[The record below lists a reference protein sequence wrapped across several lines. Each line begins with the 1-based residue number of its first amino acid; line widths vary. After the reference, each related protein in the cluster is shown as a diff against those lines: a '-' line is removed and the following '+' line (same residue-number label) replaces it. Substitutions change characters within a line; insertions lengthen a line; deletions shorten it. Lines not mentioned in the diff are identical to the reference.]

1 MEKDYINYYKN
12 IEDQV
17 AQHTEPSIINVLEY
31 LIEHAQAL
39 RSSDIHIDPQE
50 DGLKIK
56 FRIDG
61 VLQTIATLPK
71 KIHPEI
77 ISRIKI
83 LCGLRTDEHQATQDG
98 RFRYRM
104 KTDNVID
111 VRVSIAPTYH
121 GENAVLRLL
130 ADKVD
135 QFTLETL
142 GFAEEDIVKIK
153 KALSKPWGMIL
164 ATGPTGSGKT
174 TTLYTIIKM
183 LNSNERSIITIE
195 DPIEYNIEGVSQIQ
209 VNSKTELTFA
219 KGLRAVLRQDP
230 NIIMVGEIRDFETAS
245 LAVNTALTGH
255 LFLSTLHTTDSA
267 TTIIRLLDMKIESF
281 LIASTVN
288 LAIAQRLVRKIC
300 DHCKVAY
307 KPNEAELK
315 SLSGIMS
322 QKILNSAQNFYKGQ
336 GCPQCNN
343 TGYRGRLSINEILVT
358 NDAIREAILQRESS
372 SKIRQVAIANGMT
385 TMLEDGFKKAI
396 GGITTIEEVLRVIN
410 E

>member
-1 MEKDYINYYKN
+1 M
-12 IEDQV
+12 
-17 AQHTEPSIINVLEY
+17 
-31 LIEHAQAL
+31 
-39 RSSDIHIDPQE
+39 
-50 DGLKIK
+50 
-56 FRIDG
+56 
-61 VLQTIATLPK
+61 
-71 KIHPEI
+71 
-77 ISRIKI
+77 
-83 LCGLRTDEHQATQDG
+83 
-98 RFRYRM
+98 
-104 KTDNVID
+104 
-111 VRVSIAPTYH
+111 
-121 GENAVLRLL
+121 
-130 ADKVD
+130 
-135 QFTLETL
+135 
-142 GFAEEDIVKIK
+142 
-153 KALSKPWGMIL
+153 
-164 ATGPTGSGKT
+164 
-174 TTLYTIIKM
+174 
-183 LNSNERSIITIE
+183 
-195 DPIEYNIEGVSQIQ
+195 
-209 VNSKTELTFA
+209 
-219 KGLRAVLRQDP
+219 
-230 NIIMVGEIRDFETAS
+230 
-245 LAVNTALTGH
+245 NTALTGH